1 MSSFERID
9 DAPKRRRLMRK
20 QQPPL
25 ARRACEG
32 PVDETAGRPMAGA
45 VPEGGVLEHQ
55 LTGEPAGSQ
64 GGETDAQTCPICLE
78 VIAAREHAFVSRC
91 QPVPHTMHRRCW
103 QRQTR
108 NQQARCCVCR
118 QKTVDDLTF
127 VAVAMLCGVGH
138 RRAVVG
144 DLTPVAK
151 GFLEN
156 YQRGVVSRR
165 ELWSFLLWM
174 RGDGDRPSDG
184 VMQRIWQ
191 A

>member
-9 DAPKRRRLMRK
+9 DAAQPKRRRLTRE
-20 QQPPL
+20 Q
-25 ARRACEG
+25 
-32 PVDETAGRPMAGA
+32 D
-45 VPEGGVLEHQ
+45 HQ
-55 LTGEPAGSQ
+55 ASGEPAGSQ
-64 GGETDAQTCPICLE
+64 DSETDARTCPICLE
-78 VIAAREHAFVSRC
+78 TIAAREHTFVSRC
-91 QPVPHTMHRRCW
+91 QPVPHVMHRRCW
-103 QRQTR
+103 KRQTR
-108 NQQARCCVCR
+108 SQQAQCCVCR
-118 QKTVDDLTF
+118 QRAVDDLTF
-127 VAVAMLCGVGH
+127 IAVAMLCDVDH
-138 RRAVVG
+138 RRAAVD
-144 DLTPVAK
+144 DLTPAGQ